1 MYRCFC
7 MINVG
12 FIHCNSV
19 LQKLLYVVG
28 ILCQMQ
34 EGKFHSVVCDHHV
47 IIVHTCVD
55 VTP

>member
-34 EGKFHSVVCDHHV
+34 EGKFPSVVCDHHV
-47 IIVHTCVD
+47 IIVHACVD